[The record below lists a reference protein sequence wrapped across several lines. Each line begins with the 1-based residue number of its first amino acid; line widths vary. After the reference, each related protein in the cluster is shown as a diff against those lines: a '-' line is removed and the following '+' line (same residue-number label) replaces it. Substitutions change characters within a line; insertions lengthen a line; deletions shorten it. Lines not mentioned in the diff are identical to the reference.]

1 MKIDKNPSSFRDPS
15 GFVFSDQNTI
25 LRQIS
30 TYYKKNYQLLKS
42 SGLYE
47 KLVEAK
53 LLIPHSEVPDTFNFP
68 ETYKIIKPL
77 KIPFISYPYEWCFSQ
92 LKDAA
97 LLTLHIQ
104 KKALQ
109 FGMSLKDATP
119 YNIQF
124 LEGKPILMDTLS
136 FEKYEEG
143 KPWVPYRQFCEQ
155 FLAPLSLMAYT
166 NITLGK
172 LTQEYVSGIPLDL
185 TEQLLP
191 LPSKLNPLVL
201 IHLLL
206 HGKSQKNYTRIS
218 KKQKEDH
225 AFSRNALSGL
235 IDSLYNGI
243 KGLHPKSVK
252 TVWTHYYEDY
262 HPSYTKKSRTEKKE
276 FVEKYLK
283 INRPGN
289 LCDIGA
295 NTGEYSQIAAK
306 NGIVTLSLD
315 NDPTAVE
322 QNYNRIQ
329 QNGEKNILPLW
340 IDILN
345 PSPSIGWQNT
355 ERSSFLSRLQPD
367 AILALALIHHLAI
380 TNNVPLS
387 FLADFFSRH
396 CRLLIIEFIPKS
408 DPQVQKLLQN
418 RKDIFIDYDQNSFE
432 KEFSR
437 YFKTREK
444 LPLSACSRIMYC
456 MENKGTV

>member
-329 QNGEKNILPLW
+329 QNGEK
-340 IDILN
+340 
-345 PSPSIGWQNT
+345 
-355 ERSSFLSRLQPD
+355 E
-367 AILALALIHHLAI
+367 
-380 TNNVPLS
+380 
-387 FLADFFSRH
+387 
-396 CRLLIIEFIPKS
+396 
-408 DPQVQKLLQN
+408 QVWE
-418 RKDIFIDYDQNSFE
+418 Y
-432 KEFSR
+432 
-437 YFKTREK
+437 
-444 LPLSACSRIMYC
+444 
-456 MENKGTV
+456 

>member
-1 MKIDKNPSSFRDPS
+1 M
-15 GFVFSDQNTI
+15 
-25 LRQIS
+25 
-30 TYYKKNYQLLKS
+30 
-42 SGLYE
+42 
-47 KLVEAK
+47 
-53 LLIPHSEVPDTFNFP
+53 
-68 ETYKIIKPL
+68 
-77 KIPFISYPYEWCFSQ
+77 
-92 LKDAA
+92 
-97 LLTLHIQ
+97 
-104 KKALQ
+104 
-109 FGMSLKDATP
+109 
-119 YNIQF
+119 
-124 LEGKPILMDTLS
+124 
-136 FEKYEEG
+136 
-143 KPWVPYRQFCEQ
+143 
-155 FLAPLSLMAYT
+155 
-166 NITLGK
+166 
-172 LTQEYVSGIPLDL
+172 
-185 TEQLLP
+185 
-191 LPSKLNPLVL
+191 
-201 IHLLL
+201 
-206 HGKSQKNYTRIS
+206 
-218 KKQKEDH
+218 
-225 AFSRNALSGL
+225 
-235 IDSLYNGI
+235 
-243 KGLHPKSVK
+243 
-252 TVWTHYYEDY
+252 
-262 HPSYTKKSRTEKKE
+262 
-276 FVEKYLK
+276 K